1 MFKNK
6 GIRGLVG
13 ALVLAATVSG
23 CAALKKD
30 PTIVTNEEQK
40 AWQCVTAGFDKVLVA
55 DDKVAAAL
63 ALAASCGVQVTAD
76 FILHL
81 LGEAEAAHA
90 RAAKAGAVKP

>member
-1 MFKNK
+1 MRKMK
-6 GIRGLVG
+6 LRLVTF
-13 ALVLAATVSG
+13 ALTAMLTTSIG

-30 PTIVTNEEQK
+30 PTVVTDAEK
-40 AWQCVTAGFDKVLVA
+40 KGWTCVTAGFDKILVA

-90 RAAKAGAVKP
+90 RAAKAGAVQP